1 MPIVKPA
8 QYSKFK
14 LLATMDETEEKSE
27 DAIPKSLPSILLP
40 KHENVPMS
48 TTESEHPMQLPSTPT
63 SPAEKEQI
71 PQAGCFSANKFLKTT
86 TKTFRT

>member
-1 MPIVKPA
+1 
-8 QYSKFK
+8 
-14 LLATMDETEEKSE
+14 MDETEEKLEDE
-27 DAIPKSLPSILLP
+27 DAIPKSLPSILLQ

-48 TTESEHPMQLPSTPT
+48 TTELEHPMQLLSTPT